1 MPTASGRAAGPDRRP
16 ARRSAGSPLRAL
28 TALLLLHLAGLGHG
42 YEPYGEYSWC
52 ARHAAGMIAGDGG
65 NRWQWRP
72 NNPCGMRDRARTEMQ
87 AALRGCTIMFVG
99 DSHSRYQA
107 CALWGLLADG
117 PKGCGAQYKED
128 PSLRHGMFAMR
139 HASTTII
146 FKWFPYLEY
155 MHKWKNLEWFVNGT
169 DVLVLNAGIHLLAN
183 GRKFDEAADVE
194 GARRLAAGVRNSSH
208 RSWPPRRSFPLVLWR
223 ETTHSQLASAAVL
236 KRMNRHAYPPIPI
249 PVPIPTRVPDPT
261 LR

>member
-107 CALWGLLADG
+107 CALGGMLADG
-117 PKGCGAQYKED
+117 PRECPRGIN
-128 PSLRHGMFAMR
+128 LRGGFAM
-139 HASTTII
+139 HHDNTTVT
-146 FKWFPYLEY
+146 FQWFPLLDYTN
-155 MHKWKNLEWFVNGT
+155 KPNGLDWLLDNT
-169 DVLVLNAGIHLLAN
+169 DVLVLNVGVWLLSF
-183 GRKFDEAADVE
+183 GRKFNETGDVE
-194 GARRLAAGVRNSSH
+194 AVRRLAAAVRNSSK
-208 RSWPPRRSFPLVLWR
+208 RSWLPRRSLPLVLWR
-223 ETTHSQLASAAVL
+223 ETTRSMHDPAI
-236 KRMNRHAYPPIPI
+236 KHMNRHPTLIPI
-249 PVPIPTRVPDPT
+249 PVPIPPWVPR
-261 LR
+261 LHC